1 MEIAVAKM
9 LSSYNHFMWKNRDLR
24 SAHLPLLSTNWQV
37 PAIVVVYML
46 TVLKYGPRFMA
57 QRKAF
62 DLTKYIR
69 IYNIVQIVTNGILFS
84 FLVYHLLKRPTMS
97 YICQSVDFSETTSGY
112 EELYI
117 MYTYFVLK
125 ILDLSDTVFFVLRK
139 KQSQVTFLHVYH
151 HAIMVLIGYYG
162 TLFVPGGHN
171 FVLVLWNSIGHS
183 LLYLYYNL
191 AMHKSPVAARY
202 KIYLTRMQLVQFV
215 YLALH
220 YGRPALTGMDCGF
233 PHLWHWTGF
242 TQTLFFL
249 GMFLDFY
256 VKSYLGKGGVKNDKV
271 VRKSD

>member
-1 MEIAVAKM
+1 MEIVLAKM
-9 LSSYNHFMWKNRDLR
+9 VGSYNQFMWKNRDLR
-24 SAHLPLLSTNWQV
+24 SADFPLLSSNWQV
-37 PAIVVVYML
+37 PAIIVVYML
-46 TVLKYGPRFMA
+46 TVLKFGPRFMA
-57 QRKAF
+57 TRKAY

-69 IYNIVQIVTNGILFS
+69 MYNIVQIVTNGVLFS

-97 YICQSVDFSETTSGY
+97 YVCQSVDFSKTTSGY

-117 MYTYFVLK
+117 LYAYFVLK

-151 HAIMVLIGYYG
+151 HSIMVLISYYG

-191 AMHKSPVAARY
+191 TTYKSPLAARY
-202 KIYLTRMQLVQFV
+202 KIYLTRMQLAQFV
-215 YLALH
+215 YLVVH

-233 PHLWHWTGF
+233 PKLWHWTGF

-256 VKSYLGKGGVKNDKV
+256 VKSYIKRNVEKDGKID
-271 VRKSD
+271 RKAD